1 MQRSC
6 PVSNSVSYSIYIVAK
21 LETTLETIAKGSK
34 QAESKYM
41 YKIHSIALNTSSG
54 ASSILSAHM
63 QTMSLLHDHQD
74 TVFDPT
80 IACDVIEPAL
90 EVERADKD
98 DLRNQRVEGN
108 GVINEPKSGT
118 SNGNKS
124 KPKVVTKKA
133 IATGKKSTSAA
144 AFFKTE
150 SEPKKKAKAA
160 DPKPAETKPAETKK
174 KASAPKKSSSP
185 KKSSTTKKAVV
196 EEKKPDSPQKKKG
209 SADDFVGDMD
219 EDEDF
224 LKEEEERKTRNA
236 EKEKKHTRERKVKEN
251 TRQKTERRKPLPSV
265 EGEED
270 VEMDGSDDGKEAVHG
285 AMDDFASKTTVK
297 RDSAKADDKGRKR
310 RKQVLE
316 EKTFVDE
323 SGFLRTETVSVW
335 KEIEDGEDEK
345 ETTAKKPS
353 SSAATAKPK
362 NTKSMKQQGLMGFF
376 GKK

>member
-1 MQRSC
+1 MQWSC
-6 PVSNSVSYSIYIVAK
+6 PVSNSVSHFIYIVAK

-34 QAESKYM
+34 QGESK

-108 GVINEPKSGT
+108 GAVNEPKSGA

-133 IATGKKSTSAA
+133 TATGKKSTSAA

-160 DPKPAETKPAETKK
+160 DPKPADPKPVETKK
-174 KASAPKKSSSP
+174 KASATKKSSAT
-185 KKSSTTKKAVV
+185 KKTSIAKKAVV

-251 TRQKTERRKPLPSV
+251 TRQKTERRKPLPIA
-265 EGEED
+265 EGED
-270 VEMDGSDDGKEAVHG
+270 VEMDASDDGKEVVHG
-285 AMDDFASKTTVK
+285 AMDDFASKKTVK

-345 ETTAKKPS
+345 ATTAKKSS

-362 NTKSMKQQGLMGFF
+362 NTKNMKQQGLMGFF

>member
-1 MQRSC
+1 M
-6 PVSNSVSYSIYIVAK
+6 AK

-34 QAESKYM
+34 QGENQ
-41 YKIHSIALNTSSG
+41 YKIHSIALNTSNG

-108 GVINEPKSGT
+108 GAVIQPKSGA
-118 SNGNKS
+118 SNGSKS

-133 IATGKKSTSAA
+133 AATTGKKSTSAA
-144 AFFKTE
+144 AFFKTD
-150 SEPKKKAKAA
+150 SEAKKKAKAA
-160 DPKPAETKPAETKK
+160 DPKPAQTKK
-174 KASAPKKSSSP
+174 KASAA
-185 KKSSTTKKAVV
+185 KKSSTAKKAAV
-196 EEKKPDSPQKKKG
+196 EKKKPDSPQKKKG

-219 EDEDF
+219 EDEEF
-224 LKEEEERKTRNA
+224 LKEEEERKRRNA
-236 EKEKKHTRERKVKEN
+236 EKEKKQNRERKVKEN
-251 TRQKTERRKPLPSV
+251 SRQKTATRKPLPSA
-265 EGEED
+265 EGEDD
-270 VEMDGSDDGKEAVHG
+270 VEMDASDDGKEAVHG
-285 AMDDFASKTTVK
+285 AMDDFAQKKTVK

-323 SGFLRTETVSVW
+323 NGFLRTETVSVW

-345 ETTAKKPS
+345 ATTAKKS
-353 SSAATAKPK
+353 TSSAATTKPK
-362 NTKSMKQQGLMGFF
+362 NTKNMKQQGLMGFF